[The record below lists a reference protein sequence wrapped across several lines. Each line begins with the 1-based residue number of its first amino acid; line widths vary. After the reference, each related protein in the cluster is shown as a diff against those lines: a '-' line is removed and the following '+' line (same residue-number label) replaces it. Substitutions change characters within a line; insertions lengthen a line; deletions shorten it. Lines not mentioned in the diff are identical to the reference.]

1 VFTLQRMLG
10 YSSLEMTRHY
20 CQVADED
27 VKRMHMIASPVNNLG
42 IASLY
47 RETPKNMQK
56 KKRR

>member
-1 VFTLQRMLG
+1 
-10 YSSLEMTRHY
+10 MTRHY

-27 VKRMHMIASPVNNLG
+27 VKRMHMIASPVDNLG
-42 IASLY
+42 IASPH